1 MIPSHMLT
9 MNQYCMSVLAP
20 EAIIQIL
27 LWRKGKR
34 TTMELLSEDE
44 EKELHKA
51 GDKLRDETDWVRDIM
66 RMYAA
71 CRRNIDKA
79 EKKGG
84 DGAAVEED
92 LQVGTSGTRSRPR
105 RSKGL
110 TR

>member
-1 MIPSHMLT
+1 

-34 TTMELLSEDE
+34 TTMELLPAGE
-44 EKELHKA
+44 EMELHKI

-71 CRRNIDKA
+71 CQRNIEKA
-79 EKKGG
+79 ERKKGG
-84 DGAAVEED
+84 DEGVQA
-92 LQVGTSGTRSRPR
+92 GSSGTRSRPR
-105 RSKGL
+105 KSKGMA
-110 TR
+110 R